1 MIIKTDGY
9 ELEISQGTDVYIG
22 SKERGQAFKKWSEID
37 DNVKVGLERIAKQAE
52 SLVKYS
58 EELLFTKTNNL
69 DKL

>member
-1 MIIKTDGY
+1 MIIKTDEY

-58 EELLFTKTNNL
+58 EELLFTKTNTW

>member
-9 ELEISQGTDVYIG
+9 ELEISQGTDIYIG

-37 DNVKVGLERIAKQAE
+37 DNMKVGLERIAKEAE

-58 EELLFTKTNNL
+58 EELLFTTTNN
-69 DKL
+69 

>member
-1 MIIKTDGY
+1 MIIKTDEY

-22 SKERGQAFKKWSEID
+22 SKKRGQAFKKWSEID

-58 EELLFTKTNNL
+58 EELLFTATNTR

>member
-1 MIIKTDGY
+1 MIIKTDEY

-58 EELLFTKTNNL
+58 EELLFTATNTW

>member
-1 MIIKTDGY
+1 MIIKTDEY
-9 ELEISQGTDVYIG
+9 ELEISPGTDIYIG

-58 EELLFTKTNNL
+58 EELLFTKTNN
-69 DKL
+69 

>member
-1 MIIKTDGY
+1 MIIKTDEY
-9 ELEISQGTDVYIG
+9 ELEISQGKDVYIG

-58 EELLFTKTNNL
+58 EELLFKATNTW

>member
-37 DNVKVGLERIAKQAE
+37 NNVKVGLERIAKEAE

-58 EELLFTKTNNL
+58 EELLLTKTNN
-69 DKL
+69 

>member
-1 MIIKTDGY
+1 MIIKTDED

-58 EELLFTKTNNL
+58 EELLFTATNTW